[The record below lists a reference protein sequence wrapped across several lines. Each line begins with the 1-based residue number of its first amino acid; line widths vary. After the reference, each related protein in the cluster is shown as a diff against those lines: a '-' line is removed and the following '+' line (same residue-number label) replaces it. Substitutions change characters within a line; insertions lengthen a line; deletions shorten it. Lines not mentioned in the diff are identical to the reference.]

1 MEVKEVDDAPDVQ
14 RRVVAFYTRT
24 NASRRLSS
32 GQLVACAAYRPV
44 VL

>member
-1 MEVKEVDDAPDVQ
+1 MKVEEVDDAPDVQ

-24 NASRRLSS
+24 NARRLSS
-32 GQLVACAAYRPV
+32 GQWVACAAYRPV